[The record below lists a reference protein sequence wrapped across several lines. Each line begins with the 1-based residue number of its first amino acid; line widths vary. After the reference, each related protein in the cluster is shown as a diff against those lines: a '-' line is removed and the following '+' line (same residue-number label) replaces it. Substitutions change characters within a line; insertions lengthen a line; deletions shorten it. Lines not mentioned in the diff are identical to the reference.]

1 MQKIIFRGEIFKEG
15 DLYVSICP
23 ELNVSSFGETVEE
36 AKHSL
41 YEAVEAFILKN
52 VKQWE
57 HLKR

>member
-23 ELNVSSFGETVEE
+23 ELNVSSFRETVEE